1 MRRGDVRPKFWC
13 FSKKGWCFSKTQFNS
28 TGLYEWGHSNKC
40 GGRGNRK
47 SSRASE
53 LKKGVMEDVIKLEE
67 KEET

>member
-1 MRRGDVRPKFWC
+1 MRRGDVPPKFWC

-28 TGLYEWGHSNKC
+28 TGLYERGRSNKC

-53 LKKGVMEDVIKLEE
+53 LKKES
-67 KEET
+67 